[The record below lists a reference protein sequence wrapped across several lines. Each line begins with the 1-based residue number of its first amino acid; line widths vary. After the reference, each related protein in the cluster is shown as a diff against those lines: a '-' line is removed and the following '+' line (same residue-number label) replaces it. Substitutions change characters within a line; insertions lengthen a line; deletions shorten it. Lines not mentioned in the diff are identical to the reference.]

1 MGKSWAIRKVA
12 HLSPVRYL
20 NGYLLTQQK
29 AQDTGILILIVCKDT
44 KKNRIMQVISRLS
57 AHFHVIKHLITVEFD
72 INQYKVKRVIR
83 NYKR

>member
-1 MGKSWAIRKVA
+1 MEPEKLKYNIRDFAVATCEKKKAA

-44 KKNRIMQVISRLS
+44 KKNRIMQVI
-57 AHFHVIKHLITVEFD
+57 
-72 INQYKVKRVIR
+72 N
-83 NYKR
+83 

>member
-1 MGKSWAIRKVA
+1 MEPEKLKYNIRDFAVATCEKKRKAA

-44 KKNRIMQVISRLS
+44 KKNRIMQVIS
-57 AHFHVIKHLITVEFD
+57 
-72 INQYKVKRVIR
+72 
-83 NYKR
+83 